1 MSLARCC
8 TFGRAAP
15 ELMRNLVSAIEL
27 RAASCWMKTTSWSAG
42 QLKGKK
48 AMGLEAVVE
57 QSWPLTHC
65 RP

>member
-1 MSLARCC
+1 
-8 TFGRAAP
+8 
-15 ELMRNLVSAIEL
+15 MRNLVSAIEL